1 MSIEE
6 TIRRKHTTSKDI
18 QLNFGLGKGKLI
30 NFSFLLVVK
39 ILLRLAEL
47 TKLSYNQINIILY
60 FFAIPFAYLSILDYL
75 LHFHYLK
82 LAAFFTI
89 LGFFIG
95 CRDFQVYSDWL
106 FGQSVKFLRY
116 FNRFGLSYES
126 ASIWICIVLPVA
138 MFFMLYM
145 LNS

>member
-1 MSIEE
+1 MSNEKA
-6 TIRRKHTTSKDI
+6 IRRKRTTSKDI
-18 QLNFGLGKGKLI
+18 QLKFGLGQGKFI

-47 TKLSYNQINIILY
+47 TKLSYNQINVILY
-60 FFAIPFAYLSILDYL
+60 FFAIPFAYLSILDYI

-95 CRDFQVYSDWL
+95 CRDFRAYSDWL
-106 FGQSVKFLRY
+106 FSQSVKFLK
-116 FNRFGLSYES
+116 FFKRFGLSYES
-126 ASIWICIVLPVA
+126 ASIWICVVLPAA
-138 MFFMLYM
+138 MFIML
-145 LNS
+145 LLLIS

>member
-30 NFSFLLVVK
+30 NFSFFLVVK
-39 ILLRLAEL
+39 ILLRSAEI

-60 FFAIPFAYLSILDYL
+60 FFVIPFAYLSILDYI
-75 LHFHYLK
+75 LHIYYLK

-95 CRDFQVYSDWL
+95 CRDFRAYSDWL
-106 FGQSVKFLRY
+106 FSQSVKFLQY
-116 FNRFGLSYES
+116 FKRFGLSYES
-126 ASIWICIVLPVA
+126 ASIWICIVLPIA
-138 MFFMLYM
+138 LFFLLYWM
-145 LNS
+145 NS